1 LALAAAP
8 WASALDTP
16 PPETRVFPGAGHDEG
31 AWAERLE
38 IPLAFVA
45 GR

>member
-1 LALAAAP
+1 MMHEGGYTARNY
-8 WASALDTP
+8 
-16 PPETRVFPGAGHDEG
+16 ETRVFPGAGHDEG